1 MPYRRLPNTDQ
12 ARIRAME
19 KLLEKIGMISV
30 SEMAV
35 SLNTISKIR
44 GLLNRFRRLSE
55 YYKDCFDNQ
64 SKASRKHQ
72 ENTKL
77 ARLYISHFIQV
88 LNLAALRM
96 EIKPAQKNYYGLQPN
111 VHNDPDL
118 ISETA
123 LMEWGEK
130 IMVGEMKRTSE
141 GGIPIYNPTIAKV
154 KVRYDIFVES
164 IERQKNF
171 QRLRAESLEDVTLMR
186 PQVDELILDAWN
198 QIEDYYKDMPDVDK
212 RLDLCRE
219 YGIVYYYRAGEK
231 KD

>member
-111 VHNDPDL
+111 VHNVPDL

-130 IMVGEMKRTSE
+130 IIVGEMKRTSE

-164 IERQKNF
+164 NERQKNL
-171 QRLRAESLEDVTLMR
+171 QRLTAESLEDVTLMR

-198 QIEDYYKDMPDVDK
+198 QIEDYYKDVLDVDK

>member
-19 KLLEKIGMISV
+19 KLLEKVGMISV

-111 VHNDPDL
+111 VHNVPDL
-118 ISETA
+118 ISEVA

-130 IMVGEMKRTSE
+130 IIAGEMKRTSE

-164 IERQKNF
+164 NERQKNL
-171 QRLRAESLEDVTLMR
+171 QRLTAESLEDVTLMR

-198 QIEDYYKDMPDVDK
+198 QIEDYYKDVPDVDK

>member
-12 ARIRAME
+12 VRIRAME

-111 VHNDPDL
+111 VHNVPDL

-130 IMVGEMKRTSE
+130 IIVGEMKRTSE

-164 IERQKNF
+164 NERQKNL
-171 QRLRAESLEDVTLMR
+171 QRLTAESLEDVTLMR

>member
-111 VHNDPDL
+111 VHNVPDL

-130 IMVGEMKRTSE
+130 IIVGEMKRTSE

-164 IERQKNF
+164 NEKQKNL
-171 QRLRAESLEDVTLMR
+171 QRLTAESLEDVTLMR

-198 QIEDYYKDMPDVDK
+198 QIEDYYKDVPDVDK

>member
-19 KLLEKIGMISV
+19 KLLEKVGMISV

-111 VHNDPDL
+111 VHNIPDL

-130 IMVGEMKRTSE
+130 IIVGEMKRTSE

-164 IERQKNF
+164 NERQKNL
-171 QRLRAESLEDVTLMR
+171 QRLTAESLEDVTLMR

-198 QIEDYYKDMPDVDK
+198 QIEDYYKDVPDVDK

>member
-96 EIKPAQKNYYGLQPN
+96 EIKPAQKIYYGLQPN
-111 VHNDPDL
+111 VHNVPDL

-130 IMVGEMKRTSE
+130 IIVGEMKRTSE

-164 IERQKNF
+164 NERQKNL
-171 QRLRAESLEDVTLMR
+171 QRLTAESLEDVTLMR

-198 QIEDYYKDMPDVDK
+198 QIEDYYKDVPDVDK

>member
-55 YYKDCFDNQ
+55 YYKACFDNQ

-111 VHNDPDL
+111 VHNVPDL

-130 IMVGEMKRTSE
+130 IIVGEMKRTSE

-164 IERQKNF
+164 NERQKNL
-171 QRLRAESLEDVTLMR
+171 QRLTAESLEDVTLMR

>member
-55 YYKDCFDNQ
+55 YYKACFDNQ

-111 VHNDPDL
+111 VHNVPDL

-130 IMVGEMKRTSE
+130 IIVGEMKRTSE

-164 IERQKNF
+164 NERQKNL
-171 QRLRAESLEDVTLMR
+171 QRLTAESLEDVTLMR
-186 PQVDELILDAWN
+186 SQVDELILDAWN

>member
-19 KLLEKIGMISV
+19 KLLEKVGMISV

-111 VHNDPDL
+111 VHNVPDL

-130 IMVGEMKRTSE
+130 IIVGEMKRTSE

-164 IERQKNF
+164 NERQKNL
-171 QRLRAESLEDVTLMR
+171 QRLTAESLEDVTLMR

-198 QIEDYYKDMPDVDK
+198 QIEDYYKDVPDVDK

-219 YGIVYYYRAGEK
+219 YGIVYYYRTGEK

>member
-111 VHNDPDL
+111 VHNVPDL

-130 IMVGEMKRTSE
+130 IIVGEMKRTSE

-164 IERQKNF
+164 NERQKNL
-171 QRLRAESLEDVTLMR
+171 QRLTAESLEDVTLMR

-198 QIEDYYKDMPDVDK
+198 QIEDYYKDVPDVDK

-219 YGIVYYYRAGEK
+219 YGIVYYYRTGEK

>member
-19 KLLEKIGMISV
+19 KLLEKVGMISV

-55 YYKDCFDNQ
+55 YYKNCFDNQ

-111 VHNDPDL
+111 VHNVPDL

-130 IMVGEMKRTSE
+130 IIVGEMKRTSE

-164 IERQKNF
+164 NERQKNL
-171 QRLRAESLEDVTLMR
+171 QRLTAESLEDVTVMR

-198 QIEDYYKDMPDVDK
+198 QIEDYYKDMSDADK

-231 KD
+231 

>member
-55 YYKDCFDNQ
+55 YYKACFDNQ

-111 VHNDPDL
+111 VHNVPDL

-130 IMVGEMKRTSE
+130 IIVGEMKRTSE

-164 IERQKNF
+164 NERQKNL
-171 QRLRAESLEDVTLMR
+171 QRLTAESLEDVTLMR

-198 QIEDYYKDMPDVDK
+198 QIEDYYKDVPDVDK

>member
-1 MPYRRLPNTDQ
+1 
-12 ARIRAME
+12 
-19 KLLEKIGMISV
+19 
-30 SEMAV
+30 
-35 SLNTISKIR
+35 
-44 GLLNRFRRLSE
+44 LSE

-111 VHNDPDL
+111 VHNVPDL

-130 IMVGEMKRTSE
+130 IIVGEMKRTSE

-164 IERQKNF
+164 NERQKNL
-171 QRLRAESLEDVTLMR
+171 QRLTAESLEDVTLMR

-198 QIEDYYKDMPDVDK
+198 QIEDYYKDVPDVDK

>member
-19 KLLEKIGMISV
+19 KLLEKVGMISV

-44 GLLNRFRRLSE
+44 SLLNRFRRLSE

-111 VHNDPDL
+111 VHNVPDL

-130 IMVGEMKRTSE
+130 IIVGEMKRTSE

-164 IERQKNF
+164 NEKQKNL
-171 QRLRAESLEDVTLMR
+171 QRLTAESLEDVTLMR

>member
-19 KLLEKIGMISV
+19 KLLEKVGMISV

-44 GLLNRFRRLSE
+44 SLLNRFRRLSE

-111 VHNDPDL
+111 VHNVPDL

-130 IMVGEMKRTSE
+130 IIVGEMKRTSE

-164 IERQKNF
+164 NEKQKNL
-171 QRLRAESLEDVTLMR
+171 QRLTAESLEDVTLMR

-198 QIEDYYKDMPDVDK
+198 QIEDYYKDVPDVDK

>member
-1 MPYRRLPNTDQ
+1 RRLPNTDQ

-19 KLLEKIGMISV
+19 KLLEKVGMISV

-111 VHNDPDL
+111 VHNVPDL

-130 IMVGEMKRTSE
+130 IIVGEMKRTSE

-164 IERQKNF
+164 NERQKNL
-171 QRLRAESLEDVTLMR
+171 QRLTAESLEDVTVMR

-198 QIEDYYKDMPDVDK
+198 QIEDYYKDVPDVDK

>member
-111 VHNDPDL
+111 VHNVPDL

-130 IMVGEMKRTSE
+130 IIVGEMKRTSE

-164 IERQKNF
+164 NERQKNL
-171 QRLRAESLEDVTLMR
+171 QRLTAESLEDVTLMR

>member
-19 KLLEKIGMISV
+19 RLLEKVGMISV

-111 VHNDPDL
+111 VHNVPDL

-130 IMVGEMKRTSE
+130 IIVGEMKRTSE

-164 IERQKNF
+164 NERQKNL
-171 QRLRAESLEDVTLMR
+171 QRLTAESLEDVTLMR

-198 QIEDYYKDMPDVDK
+198 QIEDYYKDVPDVDK

>member
-111 VHNDPDL
+111 VHNVPDL

-130 IMVGEMKRTSE
+130 IIVGEMKRTSE

-164 IERQKNF
+164 NERQKNL
-171 QRLRAESLEDVTLMR
+171 QRLTAESLEDVTLMR

-198 QIEDYYKDMPDVDK
+198 QIEDYYKDIPDVDK

>member
-55 YYKDCFDNQ
+55 YYNDCFDNQ

-111 VHNDPDL
+111 VHNVPDL

-130 IMVGEMKRTSE
+130 IIVGEMKRTSE

-164 IERQKNF
+164 NERQKNL
-171 QRLRAESLEDVTLMR
+171 QRLTAESLEDVTLMR

>member
-19 KLLEKIGMISV
+19 KLLEKVGMISV

-111 VHNDPDL
+111 VHNVPDL

-130 IMVGEMKRTSE
+130 IIVGEMKRTSE

-164 IERQKNF
+164 NERQKNL
-171 QRLRAESLEDVTLMR
+171 QRLTAESLEDVTLMR

-198 QIEDYYKDMPDVDK
+198 QIEDYYK
-212 RLDLCRE
+212 
-219 YGIVYYYRAGEK
+219 IVYI
-231 KD
+231 

>member
-44 GLLNRFRRLSE
+44 SLLNRFRRLSE

-111 VHNDPDL
+111 VHNVPDL

-130 IMVGEMKRTSE
+130 IIVGEMKRTSE

-164 IERQKNF
+164 NERQKNL
-171 QRLRAESLEDVTLMR
+171 QRLTAESLEDVTLMR

>member
-19 KLLEKIGMISV
+19 KLLEKVGMISV

-111 VHNDPDL
+111 VHNVPDL

-130 IMVGEMKRTSE
+130 IIVGEMKRTSE

-164 IERQKNF
+164 NERQKNL
-171 QRLRAESLEDVTLMR
+171 QRLTAESLEDVTLMR
-186 PQVDELILDAWN
+186 PQIDELILDAWN
-198 QIEDYYKDMPDVDK
+198 QIEDYYKDVPDVDK

>member
-19 KLLEKIGMISV
+19 KLLEKVGMISV

-111 VHNDPDL
+111 VHNVPDL

-130 IMVGEMKRTSE
+130 IIVGEMKRTSE

-164 IERQKNF
+164 NERQKNL
-171 QRLRAESLEDVTLMR
+171 QRLTAESLEDVTLMR

-198 QIEDYYKDMPDVDK
+198 QIEDYCKDMPDVDK

>member
-19 KLLEKIGMISV
+19 KLLEKVGMISV

-55 YYKDCFDNQ
+55 YYKACFDNQ

-111 VHNDPDL
+111 VHNVPDL

-130 IMVGEMKRTSE
+130 IIVGEMKRTSE

-164 IERQKNF
+164 NERQKNL
-171 QRLRAESLEDVTLMR
+171 QRLTAESLEDVTLMR

-198 QIEDYYKDMPDVDK
+198 QIEDYYKDVPDVDK

>member
-19 KLLEKIGMISV
+19 KLLEKVGMISV

-111 VHNDPDL
+111 VHNVPDL

-130 IMVGEMKRTSE
+130 IIVGEMKRTSE

-164 IERQKNF
+164 NERQKNL
-171 QRLRAESLEDVTLMR
+171 QRLTAESLEDVTVMR

-198 QIEDYYKDMPDVDK
+198 QIEDYYKDVPDVDK

>member
-19 KLLEKIGMISV
+19 KLLEKVGMISV

-44 GLLNRFRRLSE
+44 SLLNRFRRLSE

-111 VHNDPDL
+111 VHNVPDL

-130 IMVGEMKRTSE
+130 IIVGEMKRTSE

-164 IERQKNF
+164 NERQKNL
-171 QRLRAESLEDVTLMR
+171 QRLTAESLEDVTLMR

-198 QIEDYYKDMPDVDK
+198 QIEDYYKDVPDVDK

>member
-72 ENTKL
+72 ENKKL

-111 VHNDPDL
+111 VHNVPDL

-130 IMVGEMKRTSE
+130 IIVGEMKRTSE

-164 IERQKNF
+164 NERQKNL
-171 QRLRAESLEDVTLMR
+171 QRLTAESLEDVTLMR

>member
-19 KLLEKIGMISV
+19 KLLEKVGMIFV

-111 VHNDPDL
+111 VHNVPDL

-130 IMVGEMKRTSE
+130 IIVGEMKRTSE

-164 IERQKNF
+164 NERQKNL
-171 QRLRAESLEDVTLMR
+171 QRLTAESLEDVTLMR

-198 QIEDYYKDMPDVDK
+198 QIEDYYKDVPDVDK

-219 YGIVYYYRAGEK
+219 YGIVYYYRTGEK

>member
-111 VHNDPDL
+111 VHNVPDL
-118 ISETA
+118 ISEAA

-130 IMVGEMKRTSE
+130 IIVGEMKRTSE
-141 GGIPIYNPTIAKV
+141 GGIPIYNPTIAIV

-164 IERQKNF
+164 NERQKNL
-171 QRLRAESLEDVTLMR
+171 QRLTAESLEDVTLMR

-198 QIEDYYKDMPDVDK
+198 QIEDYYKDVPDVDK

>member
-19 KLLEKIGMISV
+19 KLLEKVGMISV

-111 VHNDPDL
+111 VHNVPDL

-130 IMVGEMKRTSE
+130 IIVGEMKRTSE

-164 IERQKNF
+164 NERQKNL
-171 QRLRAESLEDVTLMR
+171 QRLTAESLEDVTLMR
-186 PQVDELILDAWN
+186 PQVDEFILDAWN
-198 QIEDYYKDMPDVDK
+198 QIEDYYKDVPDVDK

>member
-44 GLLNRFRRLSE
+44 SLLNRFRRLSE

-111 VHNDPDL
+111 VHNVPDL

-130 IMVGEMKRTSE
+130 IIVGEMKRTSE

-164 IERQKNF
+164 NERQKNL
-171 QRLRAESLEDVTLMR
+171 QRLTAESLEDVTLMR

-198 QIEDYYKDMPDVDK
+198 QIEDYYKDVPDVDK

>member
-111 VHNDPDL
+111 VHNVPDL

-130 IMVGEMKRTSE
+130 IIVGEMKRTSE

-164 IERQKNF
+164 NERQKNL
-171 QRLRAESLEDVTLMR
+171 QRLTAESLEDVTVMR

>member
-19 KLLEKIGMISV
+19 KLLEKVGMISV

-111 VHNDPDL
+111 VHNVPDL
-118 ISETA
+118 ISEAA
-123 LMEWGEK
+123 LMEWGEQ
-130 IMVGEMKRTSE
+130 IIAGEMKRTSE

-164 IERQKNF
+164 NERQKNL
-171 QRLRAESLEDVTLMR
+171 QRLTAESLEDVTLMR

>member
-111 VHNDPDL
+111 VHNVPDL

-130 IMVGEMKRTSE
+130 IIVGEMKRTSE

-164 IERQKNF
+164 NEKQKNL
-171 QRLRAESLEDVTLMR
+171 QRLTAESLEDVTLMR

>member
-111 VHNDPDL
+111 VHNVPDL

-123 LMEWGEK
+123 LMEWGER
-130 IMVGEMKRTSE
+130 IIVGEMKRTSE

-164 IERQKNF
+164 NERQKNL
-171 QRLRAESLEDVTLMR
+171 QRLTAESLEDVTLMR

-198 QIEDYYKDMPDVDK
+198 QIEDYYKDVPDVDK

>member
-19 KLLEKIGMISV
+19 KLLEKVGMISV

-55 YYKDCFDNQ
+55 YYKACFDNQ

-72 ENTKL
+72 ENSKL

-111 VHNDPDL
+111 VHNVPDL

-130 IMVGEMKRTSE
+130 IIVGEMKRTSE

-164 IERQKNF
+164 NERQKNL
-171 QRLRAESLEDVTLMR
+171 QRLTAESLEDVTLMR

>member
-19 KLLEKIGMISV
+19 KLLGKIGMISV

-111 VHNDPDL
+111 VHNVPDL

-130 IMVGEMKRTSE
+130 IIVGEMKRTSE

-164 IERQKNF
+164 NERQKNL
-171 QRLRAESLEDVTLMR
+171 QRLTAESLEDVTLMR

-198 QIEDYYKDMPDVDK
+198 QIEDYYKDVPDVDK

>member
-19 KLLEKIGMISV
+19 KLLEKVGMISV

-111 VHNDPDL
+111 VHNVQDL

-130 IMVGEMKRTSE
+130 IIVGEMKRTSE

-164 IERQKNF
+164 NERQKNL
-171 QRLRAESLEDVTLMR
+171 QRLTAESLEDVTLMR

>member
-111 VHNDPDL
+111 VHNVPDL

-130 IMVGEMKRTSE
+130 IIVGEMKRTSE

-164 IERQKNF
+164 NERQKNL
-171 QRLRAESLEDVTLMR
+171 QRLTAESLEDVTVMR

-198 QIEDYYKDMPDVDK
+198 QIEDYYKDVPDVDK